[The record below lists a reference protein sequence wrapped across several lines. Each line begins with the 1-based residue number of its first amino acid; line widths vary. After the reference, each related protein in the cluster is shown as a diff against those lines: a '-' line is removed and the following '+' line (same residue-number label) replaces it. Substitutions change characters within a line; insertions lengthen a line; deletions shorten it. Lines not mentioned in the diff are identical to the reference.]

1 VADPHRHPVFARC
14 YAWMSQRT
22 SAAVAQHRA
31 TLLAG
36 LAGRVVEVGAGNGM
50 NFAHYPA
57 TVAAVLAVEPE
68 QHLRR
73 LAGEAAT
80 EAPVPVEV
88 VDGVADRLPAAGAS
102 FDAAVLSL
110 VLCSVPDMAVALAEV
125 RRVLR
130 PGGELRFF
138 EHVLADSPRL
148 ARVQRGLDA
157 TVWPRLAGGCHTA
170 RDAAAAIERG
180 GFVVTQLNRFRVPES
195 GIQSPLSPLILGS
208 ATRS

>member
-1 VADPHRHPVFARC
+1 VA
-14 YAWMSQRT
+14 
-22 SAAVAQHRA
+22 
-31 TLLAG
+31 
-36 LAGRVVEVGAGNGM
+36 
-50 NFAHYPA
+50 
-57 TVAAVLAVEPE
+57 
-68 QHLRR
+68 
-73 LAGEAAT
+73 
-80 EAPVPVEV
+80 VEV
-88 VDGVADRLPAAGAS
+88 VDGVADRLPAADAS

-170 RDAAAAIERG
+170 RDAAAAIERA
-180 GFVVTQLNRFRVPES
+180 GFVFTQLNRFRVPES
-195 GIQSPLSPLILGS
+195 GIQSPVSPLILGS